1 MGISPKEKQL
11 TEEENEF
18 ASWYQAI
25 AEDPEYYT
33 NTEDG
38 QKELAEMIRKES
50 ERLLEQ
56 IGRTVKRTKEIIWL
70 SRFCS
75 ACEHF
80 RAGSRMRCERWDVRI
95 VKPFYGR
102 PVWTRVQSKT
112 MKDEKELAVE
122 GINWDLKWREI
133 SDKVVERAIDHVNG
147 GFPYYCYKGK

>member
-1 MGISPKEKQL
+1 MA
-11 TEEENEF
+11 EEENEF
-18 ASWYQAI
+18 ASWYQAL
-25 AEDPEYYT
+25 AENPEYYT
-33 NTEDG
+33 STEEG

-80 RAGSRMRCERWDVRI
+80 RGGPRMHCERWDVRI

-102 PVWTRVQSKT
+102 PIWTRVPSKT
-112 MKDEKELAVE
+112 MIDEKELAVE

-133 SDKVVERAIDHVNG
+133 SDKVVERAVDHVNG

>member
-1 MGISPKEKQL
+1 MAEA
-11 TEEENEF
+11 ENEF
-18 ASWYQAI
+18 VSWYQAI

-33 NTEDG
+33 KTEEG

-56 IGRTVKRTKEIIWL
+56 LGKTVKRTKEIIWL

-75 ACEHF
+75 ACQFF
-80 RAGSRMRCERWDVRI
+80 RDGSRTYCDRWDVRI

-102 PVWTRVQSKT
+102 PIWTHVPSRT
-112 MKDEKELAVE
+112 NRDEKELAVE
-122 GINWDLKWREI
+122 GIDWDKKWREI

-147 GFPYYCYKGK
+147 GYPYYCYKGK

>member
-1 MGISPKEKQL
+1 MA
-11 TEEENEF
+11 EEEQGEF
-18 ASWYQAI
+18 ASWYQAV
-25 AEDPEYYT
+25 AENPEYYT
-33 NTEDG
+33 NTEEG
-38 QKELAEMIRKES
+38 KKELAEMIRKES

-56 IGRTVKRTKEIIWL
+56 VGKTVKRTKEIIWL

-75 ACEHF
+75 ACEFF
-80 RAGSRMRCERWDVRI
+80 RGGPRMRCERWDVRI

-102 PVWTRVQSKT
+102 PIWTRVQSRT

-133 SDKVVERAIDHVNG
+133 SDKVVERAVDHVNG